1 MNKERLL
8 YLCKYIPNENMV
20 KLYKDKENI
29 NVYLCSNTNTI
40 LMWFI
45 DDLIK
50 YNIHDKELKESLNN
64 LLLTHELANWII
76 ALEIIYNK
84 LKN

>member
-1 MNKERLL
+1 MNEERLL
-8 YLCKYIPNENMV
+8 YLCKYIPDENRV
-20 KLYKDKENI
+20 KLYKKNI
-29 NVYLCSNTNTI
+29 YVYLCSSTNTI

-64 LLLTHELANWII
+64 LLLTHDLANWII

>member
-8 YLCKYIPNENMV
+8 YLCKYIPDENMV
-20 KLYKDKENI
+20 KLYKMNI
-29 NVYLCSNTNTI
+29 NAYLCNCTNTI
-40 LMWFI
+40 LGCFI
-45 DDLIK
+45 YDLIK
-50 YNIHDKELKESLNN
+50 YNIHDKELKETLYN
-64 LLLTHELANWII
+64 LKKTNDITNWII

>member
-1 MNKERLL
+1 MNEERLL
-8 YLCKYIPNENMV
+8 YLCKYIPDKYIVE
-20 KLYKDKENI
+20 LYKKSI
-29 NVYLCSNTNTI
+29 NAYLYSCTNTV

-64 LLLTHELANWII
+64 LLLTHDLANWII

>member
-1 MNKERLL
+1 MNKKRLL
-8 YLCKYIPNENMV
+8 YLCKYIPDENMV
-20 KLYKDKENI
+20 KLYKKNI
-29 NVYLCSNTNTI
+29 NAYLCSSTNTI

-50 YNIHDKELKESLNN
+50 YNIHDKELKDSLND

>member
-1 MNKERLL
+1 MNKKRLL
-8 YLCKYIPNENMV
+8 YLCKYIPDENMV
-20 KLYKDKENI
+20 KLYKKNI
-29 NVYLCSNTNTI
+29 NAYLCSSTNTI

-50 YNIHDKELKESLNN
+50 YNIHDKELKDSLND
-64 LLLTHELANWII
+64 LLLTRELANWII

>member
-8 YLCKYIPNENMV
+8 YLCKYIPDENMV
-20 KLYKDKENI
+20 KLYKKNI
-29 NVYLCSNTNTI
+29 NACLCSNINTI

-45 DDLIK
+45 EDLIK
-50 YNIHDKELKESLNN
+50 YNIYDEELKETLHYLRETNDI
-64 LLLTHELANWII
+64 TNWII